1 MFSYFQFHLLDLKQE
16 LMCMEEEEGIQAK
29 NTQDDVLVKQPES
42 QDEFLMNL
50 SVSLTLM
57 RIKKS
62 WSIDGTKDERREDDE
77 IRWQ

>member
-1 MFSYFQFHLLDLKQE
+1 
-16 LMCMEEEEGIQAK
+16 MCMEEEEGIQAK